1 MAGVKGRSGP
11 KQEKP
16 WRDALMVAAIG
27 KTPEGKVKL
36 RVIAERCV
44 AAAMAGDMSAIIE
57 IGNRLDGKP
66 RQELEHSGDA
76 AASFVVRM
84 PDVVLDAER
93 WARDYMPKT
102 IQ

>member
-16 WRDALMVAAIG
+16 WRDALRLAALG
-27 KTPEGKVKL
+27 RTQDGQVKL

-44 AAAMAGDMSAIIE
+44 AAATAGDMSAIVE

-66 RQELEHSGDA
+66 RQE
-76 AASFVVRM
+76 M
-84 PDVVLDAER
+84 P
-93 WARDYMPKT
+93 
-102 IQ
+102 